1 MKKKLFIICPFSH
14 LEPFLKVQY
23 GTQHL
28 FLTYP
33 LASISEIDNT
43 LKSTLETLI
52 ETHQISEIIIVN
64 DVSCLLINDI
74 IHRKNEFHFPMQRQL
89 ESMYLEHFLRY
100 FYKKTDEQ
108 KSINLCKINLELQYV
123 QWHKNAILK
132 SILEDHSVALKAIL
146 SNKNKNQ
153 FIELHLNHLINK
165 KYEY

>member
-1 MKKKLFIICPFSH
+1 MKQKLFIICPFSH

-23 GTQHL
+23 GTQNW
-28 FLTYP
+28 FLSYP
-33 LASISEIDNT
+33 LASITEIDNSF
-43 LKSTLETLI
+43 KSTIETLI
-52 ETHQISEIIIVN
+52 ETHQIKEIIIVN

-100 FYKKTDEQ
+100 FYQKTAEQ
-108 KSINLCKINLELQYV
+108 KSMNLCKINLEIQYIK
-123 QWHKNAILK
+123 WCKNPILK
-132 SILEDHSVALKAIL
+132 SIITSNAIEIKALL
-146 SNKNKNQ
+146 TNKNKNQ